1 MSPFERLFGFIQHLV
16 LRFKHILTISLKIF
30 SLVYILWRMWIVEVR
45 RSDFE
50 NKLNPQ
56 LGMEQSNTFDF
67 LNCIKK

>member
-30 SLVYILWRMWIVEVR
+30 SLVYIFVEVR

-50 NKLNPQ
+50 NRLNPQ
-56 LGMEQSNTFDF
+56 LGMEQSNTFD
-67 LNCIKK
+67 LNCIKNET